1 MENWIA
7 FFVMIVAIAA
17 AVQAALLAAMFF
29 GLRNAKSRM
38 EQLAEDMH
46 TRVTPALTA
55 IQSLID
61 ETRPHI
67 ASVAADAAE
76 ITGVARE
83 QVQRADR
90 VVNEGLE
97 RLRLQVMRTDQ
108 IVTGALDTVEEAS
121 TKLRR
126 GVMGPVQSV
135 VAVARGI
142 QTGIDFFRN
151 HRGDRQPPTAEPVP
165 ESQDESLFI

>member
-7 FFVMIVAIAA
+7 VFVMIVAIAA
-17 AVQAALLAAMFF
+17 VVQAAMMVGLFLS
-29 GLRNAKSRM
+29 LRNAKSRM

-67 ASVAADAAE
+67 ASVVADAAE
-76 ITGVARE
+76 MTGVARG

-90 VVNEGLE
+90 VMSEGLE
-97 RLRLQVMRTDQ
+97 RLRLQMIRTDQ
-108 IVTGALDTVEEAS
+108 IVTGALDTVEEAG

-126 GVMGPVQSV
+126 GVLGPVQSV
-135 VAVARGI
+135 VAVVRGI
-142 QTGIDFFRN
+142 QTGLDFFRERRN
-151 HRGDRQPPTAEPVP
+151 DRRPPTAEPVP
-165 ESQDESLFI
+165 ESQDETLFI